1 MTEYD
6 VVIVGGGAAGLSAA
20 LVLSRARRTV
30 LVIDSRS
37 PRNANATHLHGFLT
51 RDGMGTSEFLEI
63 GRREV
68 LGYGAQI
75 ERGRVQSISVDPS
88 DVAFTVR
95 CDDGIAVSARSV
107 LVATGLRDELPAV
120 PGVAELWGRSVLHC
134 PYCHGHEVRDQPIG
148 VLGGDNRPFSIH
160 QASLVRQWS
169 ENVVFFPNGIRL
181 DPQERRRLLARGVY
195 IAEGSVQRVDD
206 SEGDGLTVV
215 LDDGRTVQRTALF
228 VGPQF
233 VPQNQLLIEVGAST
247 DESGWIVTD
256 AVGGTSVAGVW
267 AAGNVSSS
275 PAQIVDAA
283 SAGSRAAIAINHH
296 LLEQDIV
303 AAL

>member
-37 PRNANATHLHGFLT
+37 PRNAKATHLHGFLT

-75 ERGRVQSISVDPS
+75 ERRRVQSISVDPS
-88 DVAFTVR
+88 GVAFTAR

-107 LVATGLRDELPAV
+107 LVATGLRDELPTV
-120 PGVAELWGRSVLHC
+120 PGVKELWGRSVLHC

-215 LDDGRTVQRTALF
+215 LDDGRTVQRAALF

-233 VPQNQLLIEVGAST
+233 VPQNQLLIEVGAAT

-275 PAQIVDAA
+275 PAQIVDAT